1 MAAKT
6 GAGGTFTHKNPDCRC
21 NACSARRRKTEA
33 VVVAAGAGRPPVVP
47 AFTPPTTL
55 AQINADFPLVAEN
68 GNTPKERVLQWMA
81 LRSAESGITNTEIAR
96 RMGISR
102 VTLQRML
109 TRATQEG
116 WLKFTDPLA
125 RVEHEIIPKTLD
137 NMTKF
142 LNEGDR
148 TVTIEAFKSTI
159 ARQYLESKG
168 VSDAPQTVLALKIE
182 AADPEQVKFIGGTVV
197 GKPKELKDEY
207 A

>member
-1 MAAKT
+1 MVSKT

-21 NACSARRRKTEA
+21 NACSARRRKAEA
-33 VVVAAGAGRPPVVP
+33 IALTAGAGRSSVVP
-47 AFTPPTTL
+47 VPTPPTTL
-55 AQINADFPLVAEN
+55 AQISADFPLVAEK
-68 GNTPKERVLQWMA
+68 GNSPKERVMQWMA
-81 LRSAESGITNTEIAR
+81 LRSVESGITNTEIAR

-102 VTLQRML
+102 LTLQRSL
-109 TRATQEG
+109 TKATQEG

-197 GKPKELKDEY
+197 GKPKELRD
-207 A
+207 